1 MTAVALAS
9 LAVWGV
15 ATAAQ
20 QAGVAAHAE
29 INFEKSAPPL
39 RFELFRGN
47 RIFFEGTVNGRRAM
61 MMLDS
66 GASSSVLNTRFA
78 AEAGVTGGTAISAR
92 GASGESDARQVDG
105 VAMQIGGL
113 SIGKTTVIVLDL
125 AEIERGIG
133 HRIDAVVGRDAFEAG
148 VVDIDFERREIDFR
162 SADGFIAPPGAT
174 RVPMT
179 LANGLRQIPI
189 AIGGRKPIMADFD
202 LGSGTALILAQPDWQ
217 QDPELAGLRAARA
230 RAGGVG
236 GHSDKRAVTLPS
248 VTVGGYRFDRVPA
261 LLNTR
266 AEDLPTE
273 GANIGADLLQRFHLA
288 IDFRRGALY
297 LTPIAAQIAQPLPKD
312 RLGMRTEFAG
322 DALKVVYVSPDGP
335 AATAGWKEG
344 DRIVAIGD
352 VKVGPDF
359 FRSQYANFTRLAPG
373 TQLDFVGADGVRK
386 PVVLKD
392 FF

>member
-9 LAVWGV
+9 LMVWG
-15 ATAAQ
+15 AGTAAQ
-20 QAGVAAHAE
+20 QMGVGAHAE
-29 INFEKSAPPL
+29 VHFEKGAKPL

-47 RIFFEGTVNGRRAM
+47 RIFFEGKINGRSAT

-66 GASSSVLNTRFA
+66 GASISVLNTRFA
-78 AEAGVTGGTAISAR
+78 KEAGIGGGTTISAR
-92 GASGESDARQVDG
+92 GASGRSEAQEIGGVGIQV
-105 VAMQIGGL
+105 GGL
-113 SIGKTTVIVLDL
+113 SIDRTTVIVLDL
-125 AEIERGIG
+125 AEVERGIG

-162 SADGFIAPPGAT
+162 SADGFVAPQGST
-174 RVPMT
+174 KVPMT

-217 QDPELAGLRAARA
+217 KDPELAGLRAAQA

-248 VTVGGYRFDRVPA
+248 VTFAGHRFEQVPA

-288 IDFRRGALY
+288 IDFRRNALY
-297 LTPIAAQIAQPLPKD
+297 VTPIATQIAQPLPKD
-312 RLGMRTEFAG
+312 RLGMRTELSG

-335 AATAGWKEG
+335 AAAAGWKEG

-352 VKVGPDF
+352 MKVGPDI
-359 FRSQYANFTRLAPG
+359 FRSQYASFTRLAPG
-373 TQLDFVGADGVRK
+373 TKLDFVGADGVRK

-392 FF
+392 YY